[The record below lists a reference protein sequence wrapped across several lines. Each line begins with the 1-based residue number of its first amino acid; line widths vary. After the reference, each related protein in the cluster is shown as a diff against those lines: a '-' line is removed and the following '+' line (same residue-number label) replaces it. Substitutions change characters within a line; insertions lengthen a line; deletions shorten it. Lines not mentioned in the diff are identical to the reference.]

1 MSGIGLARDF
11 YHQIVR
17 PLLGDT
23 DHSAALLGAG
33 SEVLG
38 FDDEIST
45 DHDFGPR
52 LQIFLP
58 AGTDPAPTLAALTA
72 LPEEFG
78 GHRVYFPA
86 GVAAP
91 AHRVHVTTS
100 EDYFTS
106 WLTTDPATAM
116 TLADW
121 VLTPTQTL
129 ACLTNGA
136 VFHDPHHALA
146 TRRTALAWY
155 PDDIWR
161 YALAA
166 GWLRIGQDQALLGR
180 AGARGDDLGAAIL
193 AARLAKDL
201 MRQAFLLE
209 RRWAPYGKWFG
220 HAYGHLPLAV
230 PMRRGLDTLLTA
242 ATWQERE
249 TGFCAAASIIGRA
262 TNRLG
267 LADPV
272 DPHPRRF
279 HDRDIRTVDAE
290 GFTTALTTA
299 ITHDEVR
306 ALLERLGTREHI
318 PVPSLPGT
326 IDQAVDTADVLRHPG
341 RCRAMAP
348 ALLGLSPSPRPG
360 AA

>member
-1 MSGIGLARDF
+1 MSGISLARDF
-11 YHQIVR
+11 YHQIVG
-17 PLLGDT
+17 PLLART
-23 DHSAALLGAG
+23 DHGAALLGAG

-38 FDDEIST
+38 FDDAIST

-72 LPEEFG
+72 LPEHFD
-78 GHRVYFPA
+78 GHPVYVPTDTP
-86 GVAAP
+86 AP
-91 AHRVHVTTS
+91 AHRVHVTTV

-121 VLTPTQTL
+121 LLTPTQTL

-146 TRRTALAWY
+146 TRRTILAWY

-166 GWLRIGQDQALLGR
+166 GWLRISQEQALLGR

-209 RRWAPYGKWFG
+209 RHWAPYGKWFG
-220 HAYGHLPLAV
+220 HAFGQLPLAA
-230 PMRRGLDTLLTA
+230 PMRPALHILLTA
-242 ATWQERE
+242 GTWRERE
-249 TGFCAAASIIGRA
+249 TGFCAAAGVIGRA
-262 TNRLG
+262 TNRLT

-272 DPHPRRF
+272 DPHPRQF
-279 HDRDIRTVDAE
+279 YDRDIRTVDAE
-290 GFTTALTTA
+290 GFTTALTSA
-299 ITHDEVR
+299 ITDPEVR
-306 ALLERLGTREHI
+306 ALLSRLGLRHHA

-326 IDQAVDTADVLRHPG
+326 VDQAVDNTDVLTHAD
-341 RCRAMAP
+341 RCRALAP
-348 ALLGLSPSPRPG
+348 VLLGFTPPPCPG
-360 AA
+360 AG